1 MKKYM
6 WIFFGSLLIS
16 AGLYFFLIQHD
27 IAAGGVSGFSVV
39 LSNIF
44 PVLSVGV
51 TNAVLNVLIMSLGVM
66 ILGFDFARKSIFA
79 SLVLSAFIIIFE
91 KVFPNVILTNDKIIN
106 IIFGAITMSLGLSIV
121 FYNGSST
128 GGTDLIAS
136 VVNKLTGIPI
146 HMSMFL
152 ADFVVVIS
160 SMIVFGVELGLYAVL
175 TIMIQSIGIDY
186 FIQGFGRKIAILVI
200 SDKYEEINKIII
212 SKHKKGVTL
221 LKAEGGYSYDDKKVI
236 MTVTPFRMYP
246 KIREEII
253 NVDKK
258 AFIFTYQVSE
268 VLGEGFTFDQFSEN

>member
-1 MKKYM
+1 MKKYI
-6 WIFFGSLLIS
+6 WIFFGSFLIS

-44 PVLSVGV
+44 PVLSAGV
-51 TNAVLNVLIMSLGVM
+51 TNAVLNVLIMSLGVI
-66 ILGFDFARKSIFA
+66 ILGFDFAKKSIFA
-79 SLVLSAFIIIFE
+79 SIILSAFIIIFE
-91 KVFPNVILTNDKIIN
+91 RIFPDVILTNDKIIN
-106 IIFGAITMSLGLSIV
+106 IIFGAITMSLGLAIV

-136 VVNKLTGIPI
+136 VLNKLTGIPI
-146 HMSMFL
+146 HISMFL

-200 SDKYEEINKIII
+200 SDKYEEINKLII

>member
-66 ILGFDFARKSIFA
+66 ILGFDFAKKSIFA

>member
-1 MKKYM
+1 MKKYI
-6 WIFFGSLLIS
+6 WIFFGSFLIS

-51 TNAVLNVLIMSLGVM
+51 TNAVLNVLIMSLGVI
-66 ILGFDFARKSIFA
+66 ILGFDFAKKSIFA

-91 KVFPNVILTNDKIIN
+91 RIFPNVILTNDKIIN
-106 IIFGAITMSLGLSIV
+106 IIFGAITMSLGLAIV

-136 VVNKLTGIPI
+136 VLNKLTGIPI
-146 HMSMFL
+146 HISMFL

-200 SDKYEEINKIII
+200 SDKYEEINKLII
-212 SKHKKGVTL
+212 SKHKKGATL
-221 LKAEGGYSYDDKKVI
+221 LKAEGGYSYDDKKVV

>member
-1 MKKYM
+1 MKKYI
-6 WIFFGSLLIS
+6 WIFFGSFLIS

-51 TNAVLNVLIMSLGVM
+51 TNAVLNVLIMSLGVI
-66 ILGFDFARKSIFA
+66 ILGFDFAKKSIFA
-79 SLVLSAFIIIFE
+79 SLILSAFIIIFE
-91 KVFPNVILTNDKIIN
+91 RVFPNVILTNDKIIN
-106 IIFGAITMSLGLSIV
+106 IIFGAITMSLGLAIV

-136 VVNKLTGIPI
+136 VLNKLTGIPI
-146 HMSMFL
+146 HISMFL

-200 SDKYEEINKIII
+200 SDKYEEINKLII

-221 LKAEGGYSYDDKKVI
+221 LKAEGGYSYDDKKVV

>member
-1 MKKYM
+1 MKKYI
-6 WIFFGSLLIS
+6 WIFFGSFLIS

-51 TNAVLNVLIMSLGVM
+51 TNAVLNVLIMSLGVI
-66 ILGFDFARKSIFA
+66 ILGFDFAKKSIFA
-79 SLVLSAFIIIFE
+79 SLVLSVFIIIFE
-91 KVFPNVILTNDKIIN
+91 RIFPNVILTNDKIIN
-106 IIFGAITMSLGLSIV
+106 IIFGAITMSLGLAIV

-136 VVNKLTGIPI
+136 VLNKLTGIPI
-146 HMSMFL
+146 HISMFL

-175 TIMIQSIGIDY
+175 TIIIQSIGIDY

-200 SDKYEEINKIII
+200 SDKYEEINKLII

>member
-152 ADFVVVIS
+152 ADFIVVIS

>member
-1 MKKYM
+1 MKKYI
-6 WIFFGSLLIS
+6 WIFFGSFLIS

-51 TNAVLNVLIMSLGVM
+51 TNAVLNVLIMSLGVI
-66 ILGFDFARKSIFA
+66 ILGFDFAKKSIFA

-91 KVFPNVILTNDKIIN
+91 RIFPDVILTNDKIIN
-106 IIFGAITMSLGLSIV
+106 IIFGAITMSLGLAIV

-136 VVNKLTGIPI
+136 VLNKLTGIPI
-146 HMSMFL
+146 HISMFL

-200 SDKYEEINKIII
+200 SDKYEEINKLII

-221 LKAEGGYSYDDKKVI
+221 LKAEGGYSYDEKKVV

>member
-1 MKKYM
+1 MKKYI
-6 WIFFGSLLIS
+6 WIFFGSFLIS
-16 AGLYFFLIQHD
+16 AGLYLFLIQHD

-51 TNAVLNVLIMSLGVM
+51 TNAVLNVLIMSLGVI
-66 ILGFDFARKSIFA
+66 ILGFDFAKKSIFA

-91 KVFPNVILTNDKIIN
+91 RIFPNVILTNDKIIN
-106 IIFGAITMSLGLSIV
+106 IIFGAITMSLGLAIV

-136 VVNKLTGIPI
+136 VLNKLTGIPI
-146 HMSMFL
+146 HISMFL

-200 SDKYEEINKIII
+200 SDKYEEINKLII
-212 SKHKKGVTL
+212 SKHRKGVTL
-221 LKAEGGYSYDDKKVI
+221 LKAEGGYSYDDKKVV

>member
-1 MKKYM
+1 MKKYI
-6 WIFFGSLLIS
+6 WIFFGSFFFFS
-16 AGLYFFLIQHD
+16 GLYFFLIQHD

-51 TNAVLNVLIMSLGVM
+51 TNAVLNVLIMSLGVI
-66 ILGFDFARKSIFA
+66 ILGFDFAKKSIFA

-91 KVFPNVILTNDKIIN
+91 RIFPNVILTNDKIIN
-106 IIFGAITMSLGLSIV
+106 IIFGAITMSLGLAIV

-136 VVNKLTGIPI
+136 VLNKLTGIPI
-146 HMSMFL
+146 HISMFL

-200 SDKYEEINKIII
+200 SDKYEEINKLII

-221 LKAEGGYSYDDKKVI
+221 LKAEGGYSYDDKKVV

>member
-1 MKKYM
+1 MKKYI
-6 WIFFGSLLIS
+6 WIFFGSFLIS

-39 LSNIF
+39 VSNIF

-51 TNAVLNVLIMSLGVM
+51 TNAVLNVLIMSLGVI
-66 ILGFDFARKSIFA
+66 ILGFDFAKKSIFA

-91 KVFPNVILTNDKIIN
+91 RIFPNVILTNDKIIN
-106 IIFGAITMSLGLSIV
+106 IIFGAITMSLGLAIV

-136 VVNKLTGIPI
+136 VLNKLTGIPI
-146 HMSMFL
+146 HISMFL

-200 SDKYEEINKIII
+200 SDKYEEINKLII

-221 LKAEGGYSYDDKKVI
+221 LKAEGGYSYDEKKVV

>member
-1 MKKYM
+1 MKKYI
-6 WIFFGSLLIS
+6 WIFFGSFLIS

-44 PVLSVGV
+44 PALSVGV
-51 TNAVLNVLIMSLGVM
+51 TNAVLNVLIMSLGVI
-66 ILGFDFARKSIFA
+66 ILGFDFAKKSIFA

-91 KVFPNVILTNDKIIN
+91 RIFPNVILTNDKIIN
-106 IIFGAITMSLGLSIV
+106 IIFGAITMSLGLAIV

-136 VVNKLTGIPI
+136 VLNKLTGIPI
-146 HMSMFL
+146 HISMFL

-200 SDKYEEINKIII
+200 SDKYEEINKLII
-212 SKHKKGVTL
+212 SKHRKGVTL
-221 LKAEGGYSYDDKKVI
+221 LKAEGGYSYDDKKVV

>member
-1 MKKYM
+1 MKKYI
-6 WIFFGSLLIS
+6 WIFFGSFLIS

-51 TNAVLNVLIMSLGVM
+51 TNAVLNVLIMSLGVI
-66 ILGFDFARKSIFA
+66 ILGFDFAKKSIFA

-91 KVFPNVILTNDKIIN
+91 RIFPNVILTNDKIIN
-106 IIFGAITMSLGLSIV
+106 IIFGAITMSLGLAIV

-136 VVNKLTGIPI
+136 VLNKLTGIPI
-146 HMSMFL
+146 HISMFL

-200 SDKYEEINKIII
+200 SDKYEEINKLII

-221 LKAEGGYSYDDKKVI
+221 LKAEGGYSYDEKKVV

>member
-1 MKKYM
+1 MKKYI
-6 WIFFGSLLIS
+6 WIFFGSFLIS

-51 TNAVLNVLIMSLGVM
+51 TNAVLNVLIMSLGV
-66 ILGFDFARKSIFA
+66 IISGFDFAKKSIFA
-79 SLVLSAFIIIFE
+79 SLVLSVFIIIFE
-91 KVFPNVILTNDKIIN
+91 RIFPDVILTNDKIIN
-106 IIFGAITMSLGLSIV
+106 IIFGAITMSLGLAIV

-136 VVNKLTGIPI
+136 VLNKLTGIPI
-146 HMSMFL
+146 HISMFL

-200 SDKYEEINKIII
+200 SDKYEEINKLII

>member
-66 ILGFDFARKSIFA
+66 ILGFDFAKKSIFA

-146 HMSMFL
+146 HTSMFL

>member
-1 MKKYM
+1 MKKYI
-6 WIFFGSLLIS
+6 WIFFGSFLIS

-51 TNAVLNVLIMSLGVM
+51 TNAVLNVLIMSLGVI
-66 ILGFDFARKSIFA
+66 ILGFDFAKKSIFA

-91 KVFPNVILTNDKIIN
+91 RIFPNVILTNDKIIN
-106 IIFGAITMSLGLSIV
+106 IIFGAITMSLGLAIV

-136 VVNKLTGIPI
+136 VLNKLTGIPI
-146 HMSMFL
+146 HISMFL

-160 SMIVFGVELGLYAVL
+160 SMIVFGVELGLFAVL
-175 TIMIQSIGIDY
+175 TIMIQSMGIDY

-200 SDKYEEINKIII
+200 SDKYEEINKLII

-221 LKAEGGYSYDDKKVI
+221 LKAEGGYSYDDKKVV
-236 MTVTPFRMYP
+236 MTVIPFRMYP

>member
-1 MKKYM
+1 MKKYI
-6 WIFFGSLLIS
+6 WIFFGSFLIS
-16 AGLYFFLIQHD
+16 AGLYLFLIQHD

-51 TNAVLNVLIMSLGVM
+51 TNAVLNVLIMSLGVI
-66 ILGFDFARKSIFA
+66 ILGFDFAKKSIFA

-91 KVFPNVILTNDKIIN
+91 RIFPNVILTNDKIIN
-106 IIFGAITMSLGLSIV
+106 IIFGAITMSLGLAIV

-136 VVNKLTGIPI
+136 VLNKLTGIPI
-146 HMSMFL
+146 HISMFL

-200 SDKYEEINKIII
+200 SDKYEEINKLII

-221 LKAEGGYSYDDKKVI
+221 LKAEGGYSYDDKKVV

>member
-1 MKKYM
+1 MKKYI
-6 WIFFGSLLIS
+6 WIFFGSFLIS
-16 AGLYFFLIQHD
+16 AALYFFLIQHD

-51 TNAVLNVLIMSLGVM
+51 TNAVLNVLIMSLGVI
-66 ILGFDFARKSIFA
+66 ILGFDFAKKSIFA

-91 KVFPNVILTNDKIIN
+91 RIFPNVILTNDKIIN
-106 IIFGAITMSLGLSIV
+106 IIFGAITMSLGLAIV

-136 VVNKLTGIPI
+136 VLNKLTGIPI
-146 HMSMFL
+146 HISMFL

-200 SDKYEEINKIII
+200 SDKYEEINKLII

-221 LKAEGGYSYDDKKVI
+221 LKAEGGYSYDEKKVV

>member
-1 MKKYM
+1 MKKYI
-6 WIFFGSLLIS
+6 WIFFGSFLIS

-51 TNAVLNVLIMSLGVM
+51 TNAVLNVLIMSLGVI
-66 ILGFDFARKSIFA
+66 ILGFDFAKKSIFA
-79 SLVLSAFIIIFE
+79 SLILSVFIIIFE
-91 KVFPNVILTNDKIIN
+91 RVFPNVILTNDKIIN
-106 IIFGAITMSLGLSIV
+106 IIFGAITMSLGLAIV

-136 VVNKLTGIPI
+136 VLNKLTGIPI
-146 HMSMFL
+146 HISMFL

-175 TIMIQSIGIDY
+175 TIMIQSMGIDY

-200 SDKYEEINKIII
+200 SDKYEEINKLII

-221 LKAEGGYSYDDKKVI
+221 LKAEGGYSYDDKKVV

-268 VLGEGFTFDQFSEN
+268 VLGEGFTFD

>member
-1 MKKYM
+1 MKKYI
-6 WIFFGSLLIS
+6 WIFFGSFLIS

-51 TNAVLNVLIMSLGVM
+51 TNAVLNVLIMSLGVI
-66 ILGFDFARKSIFA
+66 ILGFDFAKKSIFA
-79 SLVLSAFIIIFE
+79 SLILSLFIIIFE
-91 KVFPNVILTNDKIIN
+91 RVFPNVILTNDKIIN
-106 IIFGAITMSLGLSIV
+106 IIFGAITMSLGLAIV

-136 VVNKLTGIPI
+136 VLNKLTGIPI
-146 HMSMFL
+146 HISMFL

-200 SDKYEEINKIII
+200 SDKYEEINKLII

-221 LKAEGGYSYDDKKVI
+221 LKAEGGYSYDDKKSCYDCY
-236 MTVTPFRMYP
+236 TV
-246 KIREEII
+246 
-253 NVDKK
+253 
-258 AFIFTYQVSE
+258 
-268 VLGEGFTFDQFSEN
+268 

>member
-1 MKKYM
+1 MKKYI
-6 WIFFGSLLIS
+6 WIFFGSFLIS

-51 TNAVLNVLIMSLGVM
+51 TNAVLNVLIMSLGVI
-66 ILGFDFARKSIFA
+66 ILGFDFAKKSIFA

-91 KVFPNVILTNDKIIN
+91 RIFPNVILTNDKIIN
-106 IIFGAITMSLGLSIV
+106 IIFGAITMSLGLAIV

-136 VVNKLTGIPI
+136 VLNKLTGIPI
-146 HMSMFL
+146 HISMFL
-152 ADFVVVIS
+152 TDFVVVIS

-200 SDKYEEINKIII
+200 SDKYEEINKLII

-221 LKAEGGYSYDDKKVI
+221 LKAEGGYSYDDKKVV

>member
-1 MKKYM
+1 MKKYI
-6 WIFFGSLLIS
+6 WIFFGSFLIS

-51 TNAVLNVLIMSLGVM
+51 TNAVLNVLIMSLGVI
-66 ILGFDFARKSIFA
+66 ILGFDFAKKSIFA
-79 SLVLSAFIIIFE
+79 SLILSLFIIIFE
-91 KVFPNVILTNDKIIN
+91 RVFPNVILTNDKIIN
-106 IIFGAITMSLGLSIV
+106 IIFGAITMSLGLAIV

-136 VVNKLTGIPI
+136 VLNKLTGIPI
-146 HMSMFL
+146 HISMFL

-160 SMIVFGVELGLYAVL
+160 SMIVFGVELSLYAVL

-200 SDKYEEINKIII
+200 SDKYEEINKLII

-221 LKAEGGYSYDDKKVI
+221 LKAEGGYSYDDKKVV

>member
-1 MKKYM
+1 MKKYI
-6 WIFFGSLLIS
+6 WIFFGSFLIS

-44 PVLSVGV
+44 PALSVGV
-51 TNAVLNVLIMSLGVM
+51 TNAVLNVLIMSLGVI
-66 ILGFDFARKSIFA
+66 ILGYDFAKKSIFA
-79 SLVLSAFIIIFE
+79 SLILSLFIIIFE
-91 KVFPNVILTNDKIIN
+91 RVFPNVILTNDKIIN
-106 IIFGAITMSLGLSIV
+106 IIFGAITMSLGLAIV

-136 VVNKLTGIPI
+136 VLNKLTGIPI
-146 HMSMFL
+146 HISMFL

-200 SDKYEEINKIII
+200 SDKYEEINKLII

-221 LKAEGGYSYDDKKVI
+221 LKAEGGYSYDDKKVV

>member
-1 MKKYM
+1 MKKYI
-6 WIFFGSLLIS
+6 WIFFGSFLIS

-51 TNAVLNVLIMSLGVM
+51 TNAVLNVLIMSLGVI
-66 ILGFDFARKSIFA
+66 ILGFDFAKKSIFA

-91 KVFPNVILTNDKIIN
+91 RIFPDVILTNDKIIN
-106 IIFGAITMSLGLSIV
+106 IIFGAITMSLGLAIV

-136 VVNKLTGIPI
+136 VLNKLTGIPI
-146 HMSMFL
+146 HISMFL

-175 TIMIQSIGIDY
+175 TIMIQSMGIDY

-200 SDKYEEINKIII
+200 SDKYEEINKLII

>member
-1 MKKYM
+1 MKKYI
-6 WIFFGSLLIS
+6 WIFFGSFLIS

-51 TNAVLNVLIMSLGVM
+51 ANAVLNVLIMSLGVV
-66 ILGFDFARKSIFA
+66 ILGFDFAKKSIFA
-79 SLVLSAFIIIFE
+79 SLILSVFIIIFE
-91 KVFPNVILTNDKIIN
+91 RVFPNVILTNDKIIN
-106 IIFGAITMSLGLSIV
+106 IIFGAITMSLGLAIV

-136 VVNKLTGIPI
+136 VLNKLTGIPI
-146 HMSMFL
+146 HISMFL

-160 SMIVFGVELGLYAVL
+160 SMIVFGVGLGLYAVL

-200 SDKYEEINKIII
+200 SDKYEEINKLII

-221 LKAEGGYSYDDKKVI
+221 LKAEGGYSYDDKKVV

>member
-66 ILGFDFARKSIFA
+66 ILGFDFAKKSIFA

-200 SDKYEEINKIII
+200 SDKYEEINKLII

-221 LKAEGGYSYDDKKVI
+221 LKAEGGYSYDDKKVV

>member
-1 MKKYM
+1 MKKYI
-6 WIFFGSLLIS
+6 WIFFGSFLIS

-51 TNAVLNVLIMSLGVM
+51 TNAVLNVLIMSLGVI
-66 ILGFDFARKSIFA
+66 ILGFDFAKKSICA

-91 KVFPNVILTNDKIIN
+91 RIFPDVILTNDKIIN
-106 IIFGAITMSLGLSIV
+106 IIFGAITMSLGLAIV

-136 VVNKLTGIPI
+136 VLNKLTGIPI
-146 HMSMFL
+146 HISMFL

-200 SDKYEEINKIII
+200 SDKYEEINKLII

-221 LKAEGGYSYDDKKVI
+221 LKAEGGYSYDDKKVV

>member
-1 MKKYM
+1 MKKYI
-6 WIFFGSLLIS
+6 WIFFGSFLIS

-44 PVLSVGV
+44 PALSVGV
-51 TNAVLNVLIMSLGVM
+51 TNAVLNVLIMSLGVI
-66 ILGFDFARKSIFA
+66 ILGFDFAKKSIFA

-91 KVFPNVILTNDKIIN
+91 RIFPNVILTNDKIIN
-106 IIFGAITMSLGLSIV
+106 IIFGAITMSLGLAIV

-136 VVNKLTGIPI
+136 VLNKLTGIPI
-146 HMSMFL
+146 HISMFL

-200 SDKYEEINKIII
+200 SDKYEEINKLII

-221 LKAEGGYSYDDKKVI
+221 LKAEGGYSYDDKKVV

>member
-1 MKKYM
+1 MKKYI
-6 WIFFGSLLIS
+6 WIFFGSFLIS

-51 TNAVLNVLIMSLGVM
+51 TNAVLNVLIMSLGVI
-66 ILGFDFARKSIFA
+66 ILGFDFAKKSIFA

-91 KVFPNVILTNDKIIN
+91 RIFPNVILTNDKIIN
-106 IIFGAITMSLGLSIV
+106 IIFGAITMSLGLAIV
-121 FYNGSST
+121 FYTGSST

-136 VVNKLTGIPI
+136 VLNKLTGIPI
-146 HMSMFL
+146 HISMFL

-200 SDKYEEINKIII
+200 SDKYEEINKLII

-221 LKAEGGYSYDDKKVI
+221 LKAEGGYSYDEKKVV

>member
-1 MKKYM
+1 MKKYI
-6 WIFFGSLLIS
+6 WIFFGSFLIS

-44 PVLSVGV
+44 PALSVGV
-51 TNAVLNVLIMSLGVM
+51 TNAVLNVLIMSLGVI
-66 ILGFDFARKSIFA
+66 ILGYDFAKKSIFA
-79 SLVLSAFIIIFE
+79 SLILSLFIIIFE
-91 KVFPNVILTNDKIIN
+91 RVFPNVILTNDKIIN
-106 IIFGAITMSLGLSIV
+106 IIFGAITMSLGLAIV

-136 VVNKLTGIPI
+136 VLNKLTGIPI
-146 HMSMFL
+146 HISMFL

-200 SDKYEEINKIII
+200 SDKYEEINKLII

-221 LKAEGGYSYDDKKVI
+221 LKAEGGYSYDDKKVV
-236 MTVTPFRMYP
+236 MTVAPFRMYP

>member
-1 MKKYM
+1 MKKYI
-6 WIFFGSLLIS
+6 WIFFGSFLIS

-51 TNAVLNVLIMSLGVM
+51 TNAVLNVLIMSLGVI
-66 ILGFDFARKSIFA
+66 ILGFDFAKKSIFA

-91 KVFPNVILTNDKIIN
+91 RIFPNVILTNDKIIN
-106 IIFGAITMSLGLSIV
+106 IIFGAITMSLGLAIV

-136 VVNKLTGIPI
+136 VLNKLTGIPI
-146 HMSMFL
+146 HISMFL

-200 SDKYEEINKIII
+200 SDKYEEINKLII

-221 LKAEGGYSYDDKKVI
+221 LKAEGGYSYDDKKVV

>member
-1 MKKYM
+1 MKKYI
-6 WIFFGSLLIS
+6 WIFFGSFLIS

-44 PVLSVGV
+44 PALSVGV
-51 TNAVLNVLIMSLGVM
+51 TNAVLNVLIMSLGVI
-66 ILGFDFARKSIFA
+66 ILGFDFAKKSIFA
-79 SLVLSAFIIIFE
+79 SLILSLFIIIFE
-91 KVFPNVILTNDKIIN
+91 RVFPNVILTNDKIIN
-106 IIFGAITMSLGLSIV
+106 IIFGAITMSLGLAIV

-136 VVNKLTGIPI
+136 VLNKLTGIPI
-146 HMSMFL
+146 HISMFL

-200 SDKYEEINKIII
+200 SDKYEEINKLII

-221 LKAEGGYSYDDKKVI
+221 LKAEGGYSYDDKKVV

>member
-1 MKKYM
+1 MKKYI
-6 WIFFGSLLIS
+6 WIFFGSFLIS

-51 TNAVLNVLIMSLGVM
+51 ANAVLNVLIMSLGVV
-66 ILGFDFARKSIFA
+66 ILGFDFAKKSIFA
-79 SLVLSAFIIIFE
+79 SLILSVFIIIFE
-91 KVFPNVILTNDKIIN
+91 RVFPNVILTNDKIIN
-106 IIFGAITMSLGLSIV
+106 IIFGAITMSLGLAIV

-136 VVNKLTGIPI
+136 VLNKLTGIPI
-146 HMSMFL
+146 HISMFL

-186 FIQGFGRKIAILVI
+186 FIQGFGRKIAILFI
-200 SDKYEEINKIII
+200 SDKYEEINKLII

-221 LKAEGGYSYDDKKVI
+221 LKAEGGYSYDDKKVV

>member
-66 ILGFDFARKSIFA
+66 ILGFDFAKKSIFA

-146 HMSMFL
+146 HTSMFL

-221 LKAEGGYSYDDKKVI
+221 LKAEGGYSYDDKKVV

>member
-1 MKKYM
+1 MKKYI
-6 WIFFGSLLIS
+6 WIFFGSFLIS

-51 TNAVLNVLIMSLGVM
+51 TNAVLNVLIMSLGVI
-66 ILGFDFARKSIFA
+66 ILGFDFAKKSIFA

-91 KVFPNVILTNDKIIN
+91 RIFPDVILTNDKIIN
-106 IIFGAITMSLGLSIV
+106 IIFGAITMSLGLAIV

-136 VVNKLTGIPI
+136 VLNKLTGIPI
-146 HMSMFL
+146 HISMFL

-175 TIMIQSIGIDY
+175 TIMIQSMGIDY

-200 SDKYEEINKIII
+200 SDKYEEINKLII

-221 LKAEGGYSYDDKKVI
+221 LKAEGGYSYDDKKVV